1 MTLFESGDTKDF
13 SKSDYDKYKRYR
25 SEDLKKNNMR
35 KITEPTSTVHISGI
49 PVTL

>member
-35 KITEPTSTVHISGI
+35 KITEPTSAVHISGI